1 MLRVEQ
7 MGLGISLSDLGYR
20 RGNIRK
26 AAEKLLRQR
35 DSLRFKKK
43 MQELQAELEVYDGA
57 RRATDEIESLFR
69 R

>member
-26 AAEKLLRQR
+26 VAEKLLRQR
-35 DSLRFKKK
+35 DSARFKTK
-43 MQELQAELEVYDGA
+43 MQELQAELKVYNGA
-57 RRATDEIESLFR
+57 RRATDEIESLFP
-69 R
+69 